1 MGGPSPRLKELLLGR
16 FLTSLCFPARIVS
29 GGTARPG
36 LFSLHSRGILGRGYW
51 AWSVGEI
58 MKIFRLAVFKH
69 RLREARAQTTR
80 TGPDTREFDDR

>member
-29 GGTARPG
+29 GGTARAG

-51 AWSVGEI
+51 AWSV
-58 MKIFRLAVFKH
+58 
-69 RLREARAQTTR
+69 
-80 TGPDTREFDDR
+80 